1 MTVLNSRIRSE
12 MPGVSWPAVPSQ
24 RGAQLLAMQYQ
35 FEQTQWWPAERLL
48 ERQLRQIHSL
58 LRHAAVNVPF
68 YRERLRSAGFD
79 PKQKL
84 TLSAFRALPLLTR
97 RDVQRAGTAMHSTV
111 IPAVYGRTAE
121 TRTSGST
128 GEPVTV
134 RRTQF
139 DQLLWEANLLRDHH
153 WHQRELS
160 GKLALIRAEV
170 KHARPPHGVMQPK
183 WGRATD
189 LFQTGPLAI
198 LDCATDIPTQAK
210 WILQQNPDYLLTYPS
225 ILKSLL
231 AWYSTHV
238 ERPGRLREVRT
249 FAETLDSSVRAA
261 CQKVLGVPIVDG
273 YSSEEMGYIA
283 LQCPTSEALHVMS
296 ESVLVEIVD
305 ESGQPCA
312 PGEIGQVV
320 VTTLHN
326 VAMPLVRYA
335 LGDHAEAGAPCACGR
350 GLPVIARVL
359 GKIRNLVTLPSGKRF
374 RPRFIDELEAFPM
387 VRQYQ
392 LIQRSLQDVEA
403 RLVVDAPLTAEI
415 ETRLRQALQGAIGY
429 PFHISLI
436 YFSGDLPRG
445 PRGKFEEFV
454 SRMPE

>member
-1 MTVLNSRIRSE
+1 MTVLNSQIRSQ
-12 MPGVSWPAVPSQ
+12 MLGVSWPAVPSQ

-35 FEQTQWWPAERLL
+35 FEQTQWWPAERLI
-48 ERQLRQIHSL
+48 ERQLRQIQSL
-58 LRHAAVNVPF
+58 LRHAAGYVPF
-68 YRERLRSAGFD
+68 YRERLGAAGFD

-84 TLSAFRALPLLTR
+84 TLSAFRSLPLLTR
-97 RDVQRAGTAMHSTV
+97 RDVQRAGAALHSTV
-111 IPAVYGRTAE
+111 IPAAYGKTAE

-134 RRTQF
+134 RRTQL
-139 DQLLWEANLLRDHH
+139 DQMLWEANLLRDHH
-153 WHQRELS
+153 WHQRDLS

-170 KHARPPHGVMQPK
+170 KYAQPPHGVLQPN

-189 LFQTGPLAI
+189 LYQTGPMAI

-225 ILKSLL
+225 VLKSLL
-231 AWYSTHV
+231 AWYSSRT
-238 ERPGRLREVRT
+238 ERPSRLREVRT
-249 FAETLDSSVRAA
+249 FAETLDPSVRAT

-305 ESGQPCA
+305 ENGQPCA

-335 LGDHAEAGAPCACGR
+335 LGDHAEAGAPCPCGR
-350 GLPVIARVL
+350 GLPAIARVL

-374 RPRFIDELEAFPM
+374 RPRFIDEFEAFPM

-403 RLVVDAPLTAEI
+403 RLVVDAPLTAET
-415 ETRLRQALQGAIGY
+415 ETRLRQVLQGAIGY

-436 YFSGDLPRG
+436 YFSGELPRG

-454 SRMPE
+454 SRVPE

>member
-189 LFQTGPLAI
+189 LFQTGPLVI

-374 RPRFIDELEAFPM
+374 RPRFIDEFAAFPM